1 MKRLLIL
8 ILSAFL
14 LCGCGKKEAETPR
27 QSSPAEQT
35 ERRRAEESSDSAWA
49 KQLPAAPR
57 ESSPLL
63 RRTKYDA
70 EGNVVSWVDYALN
83 ADGRPIKATPH
94 SAEGHLTDEDY
105 LITYE
110 YSNGYLVAEN
120 DYSHDGDKLIYRRKY
135 DAAGREI
142 KWILYDEK
150 GKVSLWY
157 ENAYN
162 EQGDCVSH
170 LLCREGEVARVMN
183 LREYDYD
190 DSGHIRQCR
199 YLSEKGGVIHLYDY
213 SYELDAAGRVIG
225 YRQYDSS
232 ASLLVEWFRYQYDEA
247 GRIVREEQLDGGER
261 VLIRTDYQYDPM
273 GRVSRE
279 LIYSSDGALAVIME
293 NSYQ

>member
-14 LCGCGKKEAETPR
+14 LCGCGKKAESEQ
-27 QSSPAEQT
+27 QSSVIEQT
-35 ERRRAEESSDSAWA
+35 ERKKAEDSSDSAWA
-49 KQLPAAPR
+49 KQLPAAAA

-70 EGNVVSWVDYALN
+70 EGNVVGWVDYSLN

-94 SAEGHLTDEDY
+94 SAEGFLTDEDY

-120 DYSHDGDKLIYRRKY
+120 DYSNDGERLIYRRKF
-135 DAAGREI
+135 DSAGREL

-170 LLCREGEVARVMN
+170 LMCKEGQVAKVMN

-190 DSGHIRQCR
+190 ETGHIRQCR
-199 YLSEKGGVIHLYDY
+199 YLSESGSVIHIYDY
-213 SYELDAAGRVIG
+213 EYRLDSAGRVVS

-232 ASLLVEWFRYQYDEA
+232 ASLLVEWFRYGYDVA
-247 GRIVREEQLDGGER
+247 GQLLYEEQIDGGER
-261 VLIRTDYQYDPM
+261 VLIRTEYLYDTQ
-273 GRVSRE
+273 GRVVRE
-279 LIYSSDGALAVIME
+279 QIYSSDGALAIIME